1 MYKNQ
6 KGFIGLIALLVVV
19 VIAAIWMAYLFK
31 HNWFGAPDISG
42 NSSGSAIAPKDVPA
56 QLDDLRAN
64 IKNIQDKEDKKI
76 NDAMK

>member
-1 MYKNQ
+1 MRKQ
-6 KGFIGLIALLVVV
+6 KGYIGIVAILIVV

-42 NSSGSAIAPKDVPA
+42 SENTSLQKDVPA

-64 IKNIQDKEDKKI
+64 MKNIQNQEDKKI
-76 NDAMK
+76 NDALK